1 MAKFELKD
9 PLSWFGGDKTSDKNQ
24 VSTEIETDKIKI
36 VYSQPRKK
44 IEGAELDELI
54 KSISMHGLLEPI
66 LVKQN
71 GDFYNLICGERRL
84 TACRQLGLKT
94 IAANIRNDIKDED
107 IFAVQ
112 IVENLHRKDLE
123 PMELASAYKQLL
135 DKYRSLKDVARFV
148 GKSKSHVFD
157 TLSILSID
165 KRLRGKVTKKNV
177 RKAIEVVRVKD
188 DNMKSELIKDFD
200 NLRIKDIQN
209 KKNKIPQTDALE
221 ESIFKFNANGRLN
234 LSVSYLKRFTR
245 IDLKI
250 PASVNPEK
258 IIKQIL
264 NIKED

>member
-177 RKAIEVVRVKD
+177 RKAIEIVRVKD
-188 DNMKSELIKDFD
+188 DNMKNELIKDFD
-200 NLRIKDIQN
+200 NLHIKDIQN
-209 KKNKIPQTDALE
+209 KKNKMPQTDALDE
-221 ESIFKFNANGRLN
+221 LILKFNAKMGLN

-250 PASVNPEK
+250 PANMNPEK

-264 NIKED
+264 KIKED